1 MFLEISETSQDIA
14 LCSWE
19 QRCLVHL
26 DGTAGP
32 SLETCKLKMLE
43 LHDIHFSDFPPSLA
57 NTNVVTSHEK
67 TLSPLLRAAS
77 TQGFQHPGFFQNTRA
92 VARHSSLS
100 PSYDPSPSLGEAP
113 TVTHQVGGV
122 FMQKKDH

>member
-1 MFLEISETSQDIA
+1 MFLEISEPSQDIA

-26 DGTAGP
+26 DGIAGP
-32 SLETCKLKMLE
+32 SLETYKLKMLE

-77 TQGFQHPGFFQNTRA
+77 TQGFQHRGFFQNTRV

-100 PSYDPSPSLGEAP
+100 PSYDPSPSLEARLL
-113 TVTHQVGGV
+113 
-122 FMQKKDH
+122 